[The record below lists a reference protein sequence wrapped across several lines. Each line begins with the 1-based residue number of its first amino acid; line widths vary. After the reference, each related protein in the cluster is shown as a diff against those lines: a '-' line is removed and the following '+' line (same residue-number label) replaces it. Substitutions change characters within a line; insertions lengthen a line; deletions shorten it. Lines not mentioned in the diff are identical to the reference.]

1 MKIYSERKKAYENEY
16 LLNCLPFDINGQ
28 VKIPSISEKEYVEK
42 YRNFN
47 SVKKEQ
53 LNRVLTNLF
62 KKAKL
67 MLIDYKNN
75 S

>member
-1 MKIYSERKKAYENEY
+1 MKIYNERKKALENEY
-16 LLNCLPFDINGQ
+16 LVDCLPFDINGQ

-47 SVKKEQ
+47 NVKKEQ
-53 LNRVLTNLF
+53 LNSVLTNLF
-62 KKAKL
+62 IKAKL
-67 MLIDYKNN
+67 MVIDYKNN